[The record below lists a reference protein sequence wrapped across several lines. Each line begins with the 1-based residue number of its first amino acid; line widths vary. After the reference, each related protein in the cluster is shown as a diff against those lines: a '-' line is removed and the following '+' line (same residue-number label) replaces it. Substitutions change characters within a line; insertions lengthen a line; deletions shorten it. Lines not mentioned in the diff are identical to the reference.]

1 MAKVFLDI
9 RVPYCAN
16 PTDNFGK
23 DIFMNEETK
32 LKIKVLKY
40 LKSIPNS
47 FTMKLSDSFCAGYPD
62 ILFILQGRA
71 YFYEL
76 KSAKGVK
83 APLQIW
89 TIEQLKSAGA
99 QAHFVTSLE
108 EVKKVLDR

>member
-1 MAKVFLDI
+1 
-9 RVPYCAN
+9 
-16 PTDNFGK
+16 
-23 DIFMNEETK
+23 MNEETK

-62 ILFILQGRA
+62 ILFIRQGRA

-108 EVKKVLDR
+108 EVKKVLLCATLPGVNTHSASGPNFEERR